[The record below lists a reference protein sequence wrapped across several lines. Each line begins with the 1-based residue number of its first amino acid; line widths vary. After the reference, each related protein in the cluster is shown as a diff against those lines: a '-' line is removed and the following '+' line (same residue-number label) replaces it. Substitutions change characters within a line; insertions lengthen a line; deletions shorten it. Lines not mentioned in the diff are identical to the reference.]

1 MKKKMYTPN
10 CLYIQTCT
18 YIFYIYIHISKL
30 PHYNTLLKTKTPLVL
45 LVSKVILAGV
55 NTVLL
60 VNSDRESFIRTLQV
74 LC

>member
-1 MKKKMYTPN
+1 MYTPH

-18 YIFYIYIHISKL
+18 YRIYIYIHISKL
-30 PHYNTLLKTKTPLVL
+30 LHHNILLKTKTPLVL
-45 LVSKVILAGV
+45 LVAKVILAGV

-60 VNSDRESFIRTLQV
+60 VDSDRESFIRTLQV